1 MGAGGKDRL
10 GIGDHAFSGADGV
23 ENFGVLP
30 EPPGLRFDM
39 ETDLLATS
47 GADGHFSSLNAAW
60 ERVLGWSREEL
71 MSRPYIDFVHPEDV
85 TRTAAENARISE
97 IDHELIAF
105 DNRFRTKSGDWR
117 WLRWSA
123 RTDGET
129 WFAIAFDI
137 TDRRLAED
145 DLRAAINQNRLL
157 AYSQPIIDQRS
168 GTVVQEEL
176 LVRLRTNGG
185 GPADKVMQPAEFL
198 PEAER
203 SGLIRNIDLWMTR
216 QAIELAAHGRNVE
229 VNLSGATIADAGV
242 MAELAARLGDAGVS
256 ARRLVFE
263 ITETAAFE
271 NIDAAHDLAEQLG
284 KLGCLIALDDFGT
297 GFGSLT
303 HLRELPI
310 HMIKIDASFVR
321 GIRDHPEDRALVRG
335 VATIARELGM
345 QTVAEGVEDA
355 TTFGLLREYG
365 VDRVQGFLIGRPAP
379 VAA

>member
-1 MGAGGKDRL
+1 MGIEDQ
-10 GIGDHAFSGADGV
+10 AFSGGMDG
-23 ENFGVLP
+23 FDGYGVLP

-39 ETDLLATS
+39 EQDLLCTA
-47 GADGHFSSLNAAW
+47 GADNRFKSLNAAW
-60 ERVLGWSREEL
+60 ERILGWTREEL
-71 MSRPYIDFVHPEDV
+71 MSRPYVEFVHPDDV
-85 TRTAAENARISE
+85 AATAAEAARIDE
-97 IDHELIAF
+97 VDRELIAF
-105 DNRFRTKSGDWR
+105 ENRFRTKDGDYR

-129 WFAIAFDI
+129 WFAIAFDV
-137 TDRRLAED
+137 TDAKRAED
-145 DLRAAINQNRLL
+145 DLRVAIQQNRLL

-176 LVRLRTNGG
+176 LVRLRQNGDFAARRVLP
-185 GPADKVMQPAEFL
+185 PADFL

-203 SGLIRNIDLWMTR
+203 SGLIRNIDLWMTMR
-216 QAIELAAHGRNVE
+216 ALDLAARGRNVE
-229 VNLSGATIADAGV
+229 VNLSGATISDAGV
-242 MAELAARLGDAGVS
+242 MAELAARLGDAGVT

-271 NIDAAHDLAEQLG
+271 NADAARDLAEQLG
-284 KLGCLIALDDFGT
+284 RLGCMLALDDFGT

-321 GIRDHPEDRALVRG
+321 DLRNSPEDQALVRG
-335 VATIARELGM
+335 VTTIARELGL

-365 VDRVQGFLIGRPAP
+365 VDRIQGFLIGRPAP

>member
-1 MGAGGKDRL
+1 M
-10 GIGDHAFSGADGV
+10 GIGEHAASGADGFD
-23 ENFGVLP
+23 NLGVIP
-30 EPPGLRFDM
+30 EPPGMRFDM
-39 ETDLLATS
+39 EHDLICTAGL
-47 GADGHFSSLNAAW
+47 DGYFKSLNAAW
-60 ERVLGWSREEL
+60 ERVLGWSRDEL
-71 MSRPYIDFVHPEDV
+71 MRRPYIDFVHPDDV
-85 TRTAAENARISE
+85 ARTAEEGARIDE
-97 IDHELIAF
+97 VDHELVGF
-105 DNRFRTKSGDWR
+105 ENRFRHRDGSWR
-117 WLRWSA
+117 WLCWSA
-123 RTDGET
+123 RTDGDT
-129 WFAIAFDI
+129 WFSIAFDV
-137 TDRRLAED
+137 TEQKQAED
-145 DLRAAINQNRLL
+145 DLRKAIRQDRLL

-185 GPADKVMQPAEFL
+185 GLTQRVLSPADFL

-203 SGLIRNIDLWMTR
+203 SGLIRNIDLWMTMR
-216 QAIELAAHGRNVE
+216 ALELAAHGRNVE

-242 MAELAARLGDAGVS
+242 MAELADRLGAAGVS

-271 NIDAAHDLAEQLG
+271 NVDAAHDLAEQLG
-284 KLGCLIALDDFGT
+284 RLGCLIALDDFGT

-335 VATIARELGM
+335 MATIARELGM

-365 VDRVQGFLIGRPAP
+365 VDRIQGFLIGRPAP

>member
-1 MGAGGKDRL
+1 MPTGM
-10 GIGDHAFSGADGV
+10 GIGEQAFDGTDGP
-23 ENFGVLP
+23 EGFGVLE

-39 ETDLLATS
+39 ETDLLCTA
-47 GADGHFSSLNAAW
+47 GADGYFKSLNAAW

-71 MSRPYIDFVHPEDV
+71 MARPYIEFVHPDDV
-85 TRTAAENARISE
+85 ARTAAAGARITE
-97 IDHELIAF
+97 VDHELVGF
-105 DNRFRTKSGDWR
+105 DNRFRTKDGGYR
-117 WLRWSA
+117 WLRWSS

-129 WFAIAFDI
+129 WFSIAFDI
-137 TDRRLAED
+137 THRKHAED
-145 DLRAAINQNRLL
+145 ELRAAIKQDRLL

-176 LVRLRTNGG
+176 LVRLRTDGG
-185 GPADKVMQPAEFL
+185 GLTHRVLAPADFL
-198 PEAER
+198 PQAER
-203 SGLIRNIDLWMTR
+203 SGLIRNIDLWMTMR
-216 QAIELAAHGRNVE
+216 ALELAAHGRNVE

-242 MAELAARLGDAGVS
+242 MAELAGRLGDAGVT

-271 NIDAAHDLAEQLG
+271 NVDAAHDLAEQLG
-284 KLGCLIALDDFGT
+284 RLGCLIALDDFGT

-303 HLRELPI
+303 HLRKLPI

-321 GIRDHPEDRALVRG
+321 GIRDHSEDQALVRG
-335 VATIARELGM
+335 VTTIARELGM

-365 VDRVQGFLIGRPAP
+365 VDRIQGFLIGRPAP

>member
-1 MGAGGKDRL
+1 MGT
-10 GIGDHAFSGADGV
+10 GDQASDARDVFERFDVLPQPPGMNFDMSRDLLCTAGADGC
-23 ENFGVLP
+23 F
-30 EPPGLRFDM
+30 R
-39 ETDLLATS
+39 
-47 GADGHFSSLNAAW
+47 SLNAAW
-60 ERVLGWSREEL
+60 EQVLGWTREEL
-71 MSRPYIDFVHPEDV
+71 MSRPYAEFVHPDDLG
-85 TRTAAENARISE
+85 RTAAEAARIDE
-97 IDHELIAF
+97 VDRELVAF
-105 DNRFRTKSGDWR
+105 DNRFRTKDGDWR

-129 WFAIAFDI
+129 WFAIAFDV
-137 TDRRLAED
+137 TDRRRAED
-145 DLRAAINQNRLL
+145 DLRAAIDQDRLL

-176 LVRLRTNGG
+176 LVRMRTNGG
-185 GPADKVMQPAEFL
+185 APPRVVQPAEFL

-203 SGLIRNIDLWMTR
+203 SGLIRNIDLWMTQR
-216 QAIELAAHGRNVE
+216 ALELAAHGRNVE

-242 MAELAARLGDAGVS
+242 MAELAARLGAAGVS

-271 NIDAAHDLAEQLG
+271 NADATQDLAEQLG
-284 KLGCLIALDDFGT
+284 RLGCLIALDDFGT

-321 GIRDHPEDRALVRG
+321 GLRENPEDRALVRG
-335 VATIARELGM
+335 VAAIARELGM
-345 QTVAEGVEDA
+345 RTVPEGVEDA
-355 TTFGLLREYG
+355 TTFGLLREFG
-365 VDRVQGFLIGRPAP
+365 VDRIQGYLIGRPAP

>member
-1 MGAGGKDRL
+1 MGIEDQ
-10 GIGDHAFSGADGV
+10 AFTGTDGF
-23 ENFGVLP
+23 ESYGVLP
-30 EPPGLRFDM
+30 EPRGLRFDM
-39 ETDLLATS
+39 AEDLLCTT
-47 GADGHFSSLNAAW
+47 GADNRFKSLNAAW
-60 ERVLGWSREEL
+60 ERVLGWTRDEL
-71 MSRPYIDFVHPEDV
+71 MSRPYVEFVHPDDV
-85 TRTAAENARISE
+85 AATAAESARIHE
-97 IDHELIAF
+97 VDRELIGF
-105 DNRFRTKSGDWR
+105 ENRFRTKDGDYR

-129 WFAIAFDI
+129 WFAIAFDV
-137 TDRRLAED
+137 TDAKQGED
-145 DLRAAINQNRLL
+145 DLRDAIEQDRLL

-176 LVRLRTNGG
+176 LVRLRQNGDG
-185 GPADKVMQPAEFL
+185 AERRVLVPADFL

-203 SGLIRNIDLWMTR
+203 SGLIRNIDLWMTMR
-216 QAIELAAHGRNVE
+216 ALDLAARGRNVE
-229 VNLSGATIADAGV
+229 VNLSAATISDAGV
-242 MAELAARLGDAGVS
+242 MAELAARLGDAGVT

-271 NIDAAHDLAEQLG
+271 NVDAAHELAEQLG
-284 KLGCLIALDDFGT
+284 RLGCMIALDDFGT

-335 VATIARELGM
+335 VTTIARELGLR
-345 QTVAEGVEDA
+345 TVAEGVEDS
-355 TTFGLLREYG
+355 TTFGHLREYG
-365 VDRVQGFLIGRPAP
+365 VDRIQGFLIGRPAP

>member
-1 MGAGGKDRL
+1 MGVEDQ
-10 GIGDHAFSGADGV
+10 AFTGADG
-23 ENFGVLP
+23 FDGYGVLP

-39 ETDLLATS
+39 ELDLLCTA
-47 GADGHFSSLNAAW
+47 GADNRFKSLNAAW
-60 ERVLGWSREEL
+60 ERVLGWTREEL
-71 MSRPYIDFVHPEDV
+71 MSRPYVEFVHPDDLAA
-85 TRTAAENARISE
+85 TTAEAARIGE
-97 IDHELIAF
+97 VDRELIAF
-105 DNRFRTKSGDWR
+105 ENRFRTKEGDYR

-129 WFAIAFDI
+129 WFAIAFDV
-137 TDRRLAED
+137 TDSKRAED
-145 DLRAAINQNRLL
+145 DLRVAIQQNRLL

-185 GPADKVMQPAEFL
+185 GPTDRVLQPADFL

-203 SGLIRNIDLWMTR
+203 SGLIRNIDLWMTMR
-216 QAIELAAHGRNVE
+216 ALDLAARGRNVE
-229 VNLSGATIADAGV
+229 VNLSGTTISDAGV
-242 MAELAARLGDAGVS
+242 MAELASRLGAAGVT

-271 NIDAAHDLAEQLG
+271 NADAAQDLAEQLG
-284 KLGCLIALDDFGT
+284 RLGCMLALDDFGT

-310 HMIKIDASFVR
+310 HMIKIDASFVS
-321 GIRDHPEDRALVRG
+321 GLRDNPEDQALVRG

-365 VDRVQGFLIGRPAP
+365 VDRIQGFLIGRPAP